1 MQIKGRNLVDG
12 LPKNVTISAS
22 EVREALADPL
32 VTIVD
37 AIKST
42 LEKTPP
48 ELAADVAD
56 RGIVLSGGGCLLDG
70 IEELIQERTGIQ
82 TMTAEN
88 PSCVV
93 ALGTD
98 STGK

>member
-48 ELAADVAD
+48 GATFQQ
-56 RGIVLSGGGCLLDG
+56 
-70 IEELIQERTGIQ
+70 EE
-82 TMTAEN
+82 TAI
-88 PSCVV
+88 S
-93 ALGTD
+93 AI
-98 STGK
+98 